1 MSLVVQRPRVLAA
14 RLHRHGFTEP
24 VANEAD
30 YVALFRRLQPVSPA
44 ANSYPG
50 SAPRLMHRMNGGLID
65 GLGDGD
71 VADELRAQRTLVKGR
86 FQGGTVAYVH
96 VEDLP
101 LFAAAYRQPLTR
113 LDARQEAAVR
123 ALTYAGPLSPR
134 QLREET
140 GLGYRPLMAA
150 VHRLERAFILCED
163 QTDDAWDRPLHLVE
177 REFPDLWARAPS
189 ADEAGAEVLLRLLT
203 AQAFATT
210 AQLACGSGLG
220 KRRTA
225 QAVAGLEQAGRIQ
238 AAQLASQDGA
248 DVELGWCVAG
258 DRMADGASAAEPIV
272 QVLHTRDPLV
282 RPQLDDLSQR
292 FSGREVLQYLLI
304 GDEIHGAVCGHWRIK
319 AHDVD
324 DVVFPESMLS
334 HREAVLE
341 AVRRRYPPPDQHV
354 LACNGEPL

>member
-1 MSLVVQRPRVLAA
+1 MSLEVQRSRALAA
-14 RLHRHGFTEP
+14 RLHRHGLTRP
-24 VANEAD
+24 MANEAD
-30 YVALFRRLQPVSPA
+30 YVELFRRLQPVSPA

-50 SAPRLMHRMNGGLID
+50 SAPRLMHRMTHDLSD
-65 GLGDGD
+65 AD
-71 VADELRAQRTLVKGR
+71 VADQLRAHRTLVKGR
-86 FQGGTVAYVH
+86 FQGGTVAYVS

-113 LDARQEAAVR
+113 LDVRQEVAVR

-177 REFPDLWARAPS
+177 REFPDLWTQAPS
-189 ADEAGAEVLLRLLT
+189 TDEAVAEVLLRLLT

-225 QAVAGLEQAGRIQ
+225 QAVAGLEQTGRIE

-248 DVELGWCVAG
+248 EVEVGWCVAG
-258 DRMADGASAAEPIV
+258 DSMADGAADGSVEPIV
-272 QVLHTRDPLV
+272 RVLHARDPLV

-292 FSGREVLQYLLI
+292 FAGREVLQYLLI
-304 GDEIHGAVCGHWRIK
+304 GDDIHGAACGHWRIK

-334 HREAVLE
+334 HKDAVLA
-341 AVRRRYPPPDQHV
+341 AVRRRYRPPDQQV